1 MKRCPQCRRDYTD
14 ETLNFCLDDGAA
26 LLDGPASADE
36 MSTAILSEPSVAVTS
51 RSSDEAVTGVL
62 PLAHAKSEVL
72 NADTFAIPNSIAV
85 LPFTHMSS
93 DEDNEY
99 FCDGLAEELINALS
113 KIDQLKVA
121 ARTSTFS
128 FKGKDTDISEIAK
141 KLSVRTVLEGSV
153 RKSGDKMRITVQ
165 LINAADGYHLW
176 SERYDREMK
185 DIFDIQDEITLAVVD
200 TLKIKLFGAERSAVV
215 KRHTENTEAYRA
227 YLKGRYL
234 RHAKN
239 DHYGALKA
247 FKEAIRLD
255 PAHAPSWVG
264 VAEAS
269 ILSAHYA
276 LVPAREAC
284 DSARNALT
292 KAKKLDG
299 ESAHTIY
306 VEAFIA
312 YVTRDWVALD
322 QAFSRSDSFHPPH
335 PNAKGSYGLI
345 QCVLSRFDEALRL
358 FAEAREADPLAA
370 FPYAVTAAGL
380 TAAGKASEAGIFL
393 EQAFTFEKDNML
405 ALWASCSTNI
415 ALGNFEQ
422 AIAAAERVVEISRQ
436 APFFVGL
443 LGWAYAMNGQLDK
456 GRTILEE
463 LRQRAA
469 TEPALVSEA
478 WLLGALGEKDAAFD
492 LLFRALDEFQAYV
505 LYLGLPGFDTLREDP
520 RFEELTRRI
529 NLPELPK

>member
-1 MKRCPQCRRDYTD
+1 MKKCPQCGREYD
-14 ETLNFCLDDGAA
+14 LSMMFCLDDGAE
-26 LLDGPASADE
+26 LLYGPASDE
-36 MSTAILSEPSVAVTS
+36 PATAILSDPGAPVTPG
-51 RSSDEAVTGVL
+51 SSDEPATETF
-62 PLAHAKSEVL
+62 SI
-72 NADTFAIPNSIAV
+72 ADTNATLLKSATPNSIAV
-85 LPFTHMSS
+85 LPFMHMSS

-113 KIDQLKVA
+113 KIDGLRVA

-128 FKGKDTDISEIAK
+128 FKGKDTDISEIAR
-141 KLSVRTVLEGSV
+141 KLGVLTILEGSV
-153 RKSGDKMRITVQ
+153 RKSGDQMRITVQ

-200 TLKIKLFGAERSAVV
+200 ALKIKLFGAERSAVV
-215 KRHTENTEAYRA
+215 KRHTENTDAYRA

-239 DHYGALKA
+239 DHFGALQQ
-247 FKEAIRLD
+247 FEEAVRLD

-264 VAEAS
+264 VAEAL

-284 DSARNALT
+284 ASAAAALA
-292 KAKKLDG
+292 KAKELTG
-299 ESAHTIY
+299 ETAHTVY

-312 YVTRDWVALD
+312 YVTRDWTALD
-322 QAFSRSDSFHPPH
+322 RAFIRSDSFHPPH

-345 QCVLSRFDEALRL
+345 KSVLGRFDEADQL

-370 FPYAVTAAGL
+370 FPYAATGAGLVTARKSA
-380 TAAGKASEAGIFL
+380 EAITFL
-393 EQAFTFEKDNML
+393 EQAFAFEPDNML
-405 ALWASCSTNI
+405 ALWASCSGYM

-422 AIAAAERVVEISRQ
+422 AIKAAERVVENSMR

-443 LGWAYAMNGQLDK
+443 LGWTYAISGQSDQARL
-456 GRTILEE
+456 ILEE
-463 LRQRAA
+463 LQQRPD
-469 TEPALVSEA
+469 TEPALVSQA
-478 WLLGALGEKDAAFD
+478 WLLGALGHKDEAFS
-492 LLFRALDEFQAYV
+492 LLARAQDELQAYV
-505 LYLGLPGFDTLREDP
+505 LYLGMPGFDTLRDDP
-520 RFEELTRRI
+520 RFEELTRRL
-529 NLPELPK
+529 NFPAPPK